1 MSMKPK
7 KIILFDGM
15 CNFCDST
22 VNFIISHDPD
32 EIFIFAPLQSS
43 KGKELLQQFGLST
56 ESFDS
61 LVLLDGNRCYTKST
75 AALHIA
81 KHLNGFLKIF
91 YGFIIIPKPI
101 RDFFYQIIAKNR
113 YKWFGQKKCSLPS
126 ENIKKRF
133 LQ

>member
-1 MSMKPK
+1 MKTK

-101 RDFFYQIIAKNR
+101 RDFFIRSLLKTDINGSVKKNAV
-113 YKWFGQKKCSLPS
+113 
-126 ENIKKRF
+126 F
-133 LQ
+133 LVKT